1 MLVVLN
7 APSCVRSRDLS
18 GLLLFV
24 LGTAFAHNMLSVPCC
39 CFATCCRCCLQI
51 ELTEA
56 DAAAI
61 ERLQGLGF
69 ERDACIEAYLACDKN
84 EEIAANYLLEEGFG
98 GD

>member
-1 MLVVLN
+1 MHN
-7 APSCVRSRDLS
+7 RDPDYIPLACP
-18 GLLLFV
+18 V
-24 LGTAFAHNMLSVPCC
+24 CLSV
-39 CFATCCRCCLQI
+39 LQI

>member
-1 MLVVLN
+1 M
-7 APSCVRSRDLS
+7 
-18 GLLLFV
+18 
-24 LGTAFAHNMLSVPCC
+24 
-39 CFATCCRCCLQI
+39 CRLLQI

>member
-1 MLVVLN
+1 MLQ
-7 APSCVRSRDLS
+7 SS
-18 GLLLFV
+18 GCRACALTLMHLK
-24 LGTAFAHNMLSVPCC
+24 LCC
-39 CFATCCRCCLQI
+39 CCCCCLQI

-69 ERDACIEAYLACDKN
+69 DRDACIEAYLACDKN
-84 EEIAANYLLEEGFG
+84 EEIAANYLLEDGFG

>member
-1 MLVVLN
+1 MLQSSGCRACVLT
-7 APSCVRSRDLS
+7 LTH
-18 GLLLFV
+18 LKL
-24 LGTAFAHNMLSVPCC
+24 CC
-39 CFATCCRCCLQI
+39 CCCCCLQI

-69 ERDACIEAYLACDKN
+69 DRDACIEAYLACDKN
-84 EEIAANYLLEEGFG
+84 EEIAANYLLEDGFG